1 MIKLIVAGIGLFI
14 LIIYFIVRKAR
25 GESDFDSD
33 QLKALAIGLSIPVL
47 ATIIFFIWLLHCAH

>member
-1 MIKLIVAGIGLFI
+1 MVKLIVSGVVLVI

-33 QLKALAIGLSIPVL
+33 SLKALGIALIIPIV
-47 ATIIFFIWLLHCAH
+47 AVAIFFIWLLNQ